1 MLLQRLSPPKEAGQ
15 VRQLPSR
22 RSPMMLVASVA
33 LTALGALVAW
43 QVYGVASQ
51 RVPVLV
57 MARDVPIGQ
66 RIQAQDLRTVAL
78 GVDAAVQ
85 SVDATGKST
94 LIGKRAAV
102 DLKAGSLLAPAHVTE
117 TLVPGPGEVVV
128 PVALKPSRLPARGI
142 QPGDR
147 VVATTASTTEPG
159 RGVPPGPSGQGGSS
173 RAAGR
178 GRPGRRRLDR
188 PGTGWDNAGQA
199 GSGWPDRARAAV
211 AGRVSGAC

>member
-1 MLLQRLSPPKEAGQ
+1 MLLQRLSPPRETGQ
-15 VRQLPSR
+15 VRPLPSR
-22 RSPMMLVASVA
+22 RSPMMLVAGVA

-57 MARDVPIGQ
+57 MARDVPVGQ
-66 RIQAQDLRTVAL
+66 QIQAQDLRTVAL
-78 GVDAAVQ
+78 GVDPAVQ
-85 SVDATGKST
+85 SVDAAGKSA

-102 DLKAGSLLAPAHVTE
+102 DLKAGSLLAQTHVTE

-159 RGVPPGPSGQGGSS
+159 RGVPQDHPAKVDRVGQPDVDGLVVVDLVVPAQAGTTLARQAADGQIALVLQS
-173 RAAGR
+173 RAG
-178 GRPGRRRLDR
+178 
-188 PGTGWDNAGQA
+188 
-199 GSGWPDRARAAV
+199 
-211 AGRVSGAC
+211 

>member
-1 MLLQRLSPPKEAGQ
+1 MLLQRLSPPREAGQ
-15 VRQLPSR
+15 VRPLPSR
-22 RSPMMLVASVA
+22 RSPMMLVAGVA

-57 MARDVPIGQ
+57 MARDVPVGQ
-66 RIQAQDLRTVAL
+66 QIQAQDLRTVAL
-78 GVDAAVQ
+78 GVDPAVQ
-85 SVDATGKST
+85 SVDAAGKGG

-102 DLKAGSLLAPAHVTE
+102 DLKAGSLLAPVHVTE
-117 TLVPGPGEVVV
+117 ALVPGPGEVVV

-159 RGVPPGPSGQGGSS
+159 RGVPQDHPAKVDRVGQPDVDGLVVVDLIVPAQAGTTLARQAADGQIALVLQS
-173 RAAGR
+173 RAG
-178 GRPGRRRLDR
+178 
-188 PGTGWDNAGQA
+188 
-199 GSGWPDRARAAV
+199 
-211 AGRVSGAC
+211 

>member
-1 MLLQRLSPPKEAGQ
+1 MLLQRLSPPREAGQ
-15 VRQLPSR
+15 MRPLPSR
-22 RSPMMLVASVA
+22 RSPMMLVVGVA

-57 MARDVPIGQ
+57 MARDVPVGQ
-66 RIQAQDLRTVAL
+66 QIQAQDLRTVAL

-85 SVDATGKST
+85 SVDAAGKSA

-147 VVATTASTTEPG
+147 VVATTASTAEPG
-159 RGVPPGPSGQGGSS
+159 RGVPQDHPARVDRVGQPDVDGLVVVDLIVPAQAGTILARQAADGQIALILQS
-173 RAAGR
+173 RAG
-178 GRPGRRRLDR
+178 
-188 PGTGWDNAGQA
+188 
-199 GSGWPDRARAAV
+199 
-211 AGRVSGAC
+211 